1 MSLANADTTVGYT
14 AILLLDCTDGI
25 HGSLAKH
32 ESLRLAQEPLCLW
45 KAIQELTLN
54 KESIYV
60 LAILVLGHLVKV
72 SIEKRHA
79 PAPGVI
85 HGYREGL

>member
-1 MSLANADTTVGYT
+1 MSLANTDATVGYT

-32 ESLRLAQEPLCLW
+32 ESLGLSQITLCLW
-45 KAIQELTLN
+45 KPIQELALN
-54 KESIYV
+54 KEPIYV
-60 LAILVLGHLVKV
+60 LAVLVLWHLVKV
-72 SIEKRHA
+72 PIEKRHA
-79 PAPGVI
+79 SPPGVI